1 MVRFVEIRW
10 LAYQDG
16 SGGEDSIDPVRDF
29 IDSGVSKS
37 NIITFGVMTLMGNFQ
52 GSLQLYYLYAP
63 QTSQK
68 ISLESAISHFSLRVI
83 GQTSQRSTVKGDN

>member
-1 MVRFVEIRW
+1 MVRFVEIKW

-63 QTSQK
+63 QK
-68 ISLESAISHFSLRVI
+68 ISLESAISHSSLRVI

>member
-1 MVRFVEIRW
+1 
-10 LAYQDG
+10 
-16 SGGEDSIDPVRDF
+16 
-29 IDSGVSKS
+29 
-37 NIITFGVMTLMGNFQ
+37 MTLMGNFQ

-68 ISLESAISHFSLRVI
+68 ISLESAISHSSLRVI